1 MENQNTKKVLSEC
14 SNTQPNLYLGCGNP
28 VNSMKKMDF
37 LFTSG
42 SSDAPAAN
50 LCTSTAISESL
61 VSTRINNPPI
71 IMNDT
76 DDLTTSRRKST
87 NVEIASNQVT
97 PSRGLS
103 DCVAV
108 DYKMNP
114 ELFTSQNKEE
124 FKHILKKLRRRS
136 TIGARGSPE
145 NNHLIQYIARQRRM
159 KVQENLSQSS
169 PCQDRNT
176 LLKDKIAAFQSSF
189 KALEETEEK
198 AVHIH
203 STSNTRLH
211 EQSTLSQTWSPE
223 DMNDAFEENL
233 TDKCMNG
240 EGISV
245 DIQMHS
251 PKFPS
256 WKPLLSG
263 TNVMSKAVLVSP
275 ANAVE
280 STGVS
285 LVATPSTGISKSES
299 GEDKKLSRN
308 DTSQPSNKKVQFS
321 EKQSFEIFDESKPPI
336 TPVGKGH
343 SFPNS
348 LRSVLKKTPVK
359 IVSEGL
365 KDLQGSSG
373 EMATPICTGS
383 FGPEERKNNSPD
395 HHAPLIRTARNSD
408 KRKCAV
414 KAKKIIATKIEGQN
428 QLSKLQKAKPSTKS
442 KKTPA
447 VRPKAAGKRRG
458 RGKKK
463 EEQKVFYGPR
473 ERILKKP
480 LLSPILEI
488 TENAS
493 FRSSY
498 PNTPSLNVSTSD
510 DSSSDLHAK
519 FIDDMMENKTNLP
532 HAVGVDSHDQPSSP
546 QEEDGLASSSVQLQE
561 LALNNGKQWFPG
573 YVPEKISP
581 EKLKSSLNGNEQV
594 VGRDCLS
601 SRTEMQ
607 LVELLNICGPT
618 KNIKAKENSF
628 FTVDFSAEV
637 MSESNGV
644 SFERNPRISRKSTE
658 DFLNPEGTKSNSPG
672 VPGGNL
678 DRLPSCPWTAD
689 DIALLN
695 HFEENRNITKKVR
708 RSMRGQKDAKGEGL
722 AWVEIPCKVPKRLSS
737 VGPQES
743 KYIVSKP
750 YGPRRRSF
758 CASEGSQLPVVG
770 LESNTSASHLENLD
784 KCQKGNMK
792 FER

>member
-1 MENQNTKKVLSEC
+1 MENQHTKKVLSEY
-14 SNTQPNLYLGCGNP
+14 SNTQHNMYLGCGNTA
-28 VNSMKKMDF
+28 NSMKKMDF

-61 VSTRINNPPI
+61 GSTLINNSPI
-71 IMNDT
+71 VMNDT
-76 DDLTTSRRKST
+76 DDLTTSRRKCTSI
-87 NVEIASNQVT
+87 EIASNQVT

-103 DCVAV
+103 DSMAV
-108 DYKMNP
+108 DYKINP

-159 KVQENLSQSS
+159 KVQESLSQQSS

-189 KALEETEEK
+189 KALDETEEK

-203 STSNTRLH
+203 STSNTTLH
-211 EQSTLSQTWSPE
+211 EQSTLSQTRSPE
-223 DMNDAFEENL
+223 DMNNAFEENL
-233 TDKCMNG
+233 TNKCMSG
-240 EGISV
+240 DGISV

-299 GEDKKLSRN
+299 GEDKELSRN
-308 DTSQPSNKKVQFS
+308 DTSQPSSKKVRFS

-348 LRSVLKKTPVK
+348 LRSVLKKTSVK

-365 KDLQGSSG
+365 KDLQGSSR

-383 FGPEERKNNSPD
+383 FDPEERKNNSPD
-395 HHAPLIRTARNSD
+395 HQAPLIRTTQNSA
-408 KRKCAV
+408 KRKCVV
-414 KAKKIIATKIEGQN
+414 KAEKNLATKTEAQN
-428 QLSKLQKAKPSTKS
+428 QLSKLQKAKTSTKS
-442 KKTPA
+442 KKTL
-447 VRPKAAGKRRG
+447 V
-458 RGKKK
+458 
-463 EEQKVFYGPR
+463 
-473 ERILKKP
+473 
-480 LLSPILEI
+480 
-488 TENAS
+488 ND
-493 FRSSY
+493 
-498 PNTPSLNVSTSD
+498 SL
-510 DSSSDLHAK
+510 SDLHAK
-519 FIDDMMENKTNLP
+519 FIDDMAENKMSLP

-561 LALNNGKQWFPG
+561 LAVNNGKQWLPG
-573 YVPEKISP
+573 YVPEKVSP

-601 SRTEMQ
+601 GRTEMQ

-618 KNIKAKENSF
+618 KNNKAKENSF
-628 FTVDFSAEV
+628 FTIDFAAEV
-637 MSESNGV
+637 MSKSNRV

-658 DFLNPEGTKSNSPG
+658 DFLKPEGTKSNSPG

-678 DRLPSCPWTAD
+678 DALPSCPWTAD

-708 RSMRGQKDAKGEGL
+708 RSMRGQKDAEGEGL
-722 AWVEIPCKVPKRLSS
+722 AWIEVPCKVPKRLSS

-743 KYIVSKP
+743 KYAVSNP

-792 FER
+792 FEH

>member
-1 MENQNTKKVLSEC
+1 
-14 SNTQPNLYLGCGNP
+14 
-28 VNSMKKMDF
+28 MKKMDF

-50 LCTSTAISESL
+50 LRTSTAVSESL
-61 VSTRINNPPI
+61 GSTLINNPPI
-71 IMNDT
+71 VMNDT
-76 DDLTTSRRKST
+76 DDLTTPRGKCT
-87 NVEIASNQVT
+87 NIEIASNQVT

-103 DCVAV
+103 DSMAG
-108 DYKMNP
+108 DP

-159 KVQENLSQSS
+159 KVQESLSQVSVSS
-169 PCQDRNT
+169 PCQDQNKS
-176 LLKDKIAAFQSSF
+176 LKDKIAAFNSSF

-203 STSNTRLH
+203 STS
-211 EQSTLSQTWSPE
+211 
-223 DMNDAFEENL
+223 
-233 TDKCMNG
+233 
-240 EGISV
+240 
-245 DIQMHS
+245 
-251 PKFPS
+251 
-256 WKPLLSG
+256 
-263 TNVMSKAVLVSP
+263 
-275 ANAVE
+275 NAVE

-299 GEDKKLSRN
+299 GEVKELSRN
-308 DTSQPSNKKVQFS
+308 DTSQPSSKKVRFS

-343 SFPNS
+343 SFPNF

-365 KDLQGSSG
+365 K
-373 EMATPICTGS
+373 CV
-383 FGPEERKNNSPD
+383 
-395 HHAPLIRTARNSD
+395 
-408 KRKCAV
+408 V
-414 KAKKIIATKIEGQN
+414 KAEKNLATKIEAQN
-428 QLSKLQKAKPSTKS
+428 QLSKLQKAKTSTKS
-442 KKTPA
+442 KKNPA

-463 EEQKVFYGPR
+463 EEQKVFYGPHD
-473 ERILKKP
+473 
-480 LLSPILEI
+480 
-488 TENAS
+488 
-493 FRSSY
+493 
-498 PNTPSLNVSTSD
+498 SL
-510 DSSSDLHAK
+510 SDLHAK
-519 FIDDMMENKTNLP
+519 FIDDMAENKTSLP
-532 HAVGVDSHDQPSSP
+532 HAVGVDSHDQRSCP

-561 LALNNGKQWFPG
+561 LALNNGKQWLPG

-628 FTVDFSAEV
+628 FTVDFAAEV

-658 DFLNPEGTKSNSPG
+658 DFMNPEGTKSNSPG

-678 DRLPSCPWTAD
+678 DGLPSCPWTAD

-695 HFEENRNITKKVR
+695 HFEENRNIKKKVR
-708 RSMRGQKDAKGEGL
+708 RSMRGQKDAEGEGL
-722 AWVEIPCKVPKRLSS
+722 AWIEIPCKVPKRLSS

-743 KYIVSKP
+743 KYAVSSP
-750 YGPRRRSF
+750 YGPRRRRSF

-792 FER
+792 FEH